1 LASVLVTGA
10 AGFIGSH
17 VAERLLARGETVVG
31 LDNFDGFYPRP
42 LKERNLEGPR
52 ASDRFQLVEGDLR
65 DGEAMRALFERRRP
79 DRVIHLAAKAGVRPS
94 ILDPVAYVETNVN
107 GTLNLLR
114 ACQAHPVR
122 HFVIASS
129 SSVYGDAAKVPF
141 SEDDRTD
148 EPASPYAATKKAC
161 EGLCFTYHRLLQI
174 PFTCLRFFTVFGPRQ
189 RPDLAINKFVRLVET
204 GQPLPFYGDGTTSR
218 DYTYVG
224 DTVTGILAALDNPD
238 GYQIY
243 NLGRSDP
250 VSLREMVATVERV
263 TGKQAT
269 LDRQPDQPGD
279 VRTTYADIS
288 KAQARL
294 GYEPQVGFEEGMRRF
309 VEWWRAA
316 QG

>member
-1 LASVLVTGA
+1 
-10 AGFIGSH
+10 
-17 VAERLLARGETVVG
+17 
-31 LDNFDGFYPRP
+31 
-42 LKERNLEGPR
+42 
-52 ASDRFQLVEGDLR
+52 
-65 DGEAMRALFERRRP
+65 
-79 DRVIHLAAKAGVRPS
+79 
-94 ILDPVAYVETNVN
+94 
-107 GTLNLLR
+107 
-114 ACQAHPVR
+114 
-122 HFVIASS
+122 
-129 SSVYGDAAKVPF
+129 
-141 SEDDRTD
+141 
-148 EPASPYAATKKAC
+148 
-161 EGLCFTYHRLLQI
+161 
-174 PFTCLRFFTVFGPRQ
+174 
-189 RPDLAINKFVRLVET
+189 VET